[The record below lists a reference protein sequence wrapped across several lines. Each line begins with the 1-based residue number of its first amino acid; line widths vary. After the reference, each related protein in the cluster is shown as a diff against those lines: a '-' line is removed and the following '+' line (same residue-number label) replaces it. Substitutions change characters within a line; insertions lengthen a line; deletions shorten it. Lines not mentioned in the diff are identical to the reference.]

1 MPRPLLLGLAAAAA
15 FIVVASALLAAMAK
29 PLRPVDYL
37 MIGAM
42 ATLAALVVL
51 FIGVMMT
58 LKQSDIFFKRR
69 PKN

>member
-15 FIVVASALLAAMAK
+15 FIVVASVLLAAMAK

>member
-1 MPRPLLLGLAAAAA
+1 LLLGLAAAAA

>member
-1 MPRPLLLGLAAAAA
+1 
-15 FIVVASALLAAMAK
+15 
-29 PLRPVDYL
+29 